1 MTADAS
7 PATLHADAVAQWTPA
22 GWRGVLITGASG
34 SGKSDLALK
43 LIARRGWRL
52 VSDDYSHVWASGG
65 LLWATAPERIA
76 GLIEARGLGIV
87 TLRTRLT
94 TRIGLVVACVEG
106 AVERLPEPA
115 VLRIAGVETPK
126 LSLDPRPASAVEL
139 VAAAVSR
146 L

>member
-1 MTADAS
+1 MT
-7 PATLHADAVAQWTPA
+7 PETLHADAVAQWTPA

-34 SGKSDLALK
+34 AGKSDLALR

-65 LLWATAPERIA
+65 ALWATAPERIA

-87 TLRTRLT
+87 GMRTRLT
-94 TRIGLVVACVEG
+94 VRIGLVVECTDG

-115 VLRIAGVETPK
+115 AQRIAGVAVRK
-126 LSLDPRPASAVEL
+126 LSLDPRHASAVEL
-139 VAAAVSR
+139 VAYAVAR

>member
-1 MTADAS
+1 MTAE
-7 PATLHADAVAQWTPA
+7 TLHAGAVAQWTPA

-34 SGKSDLALK
+34 AGKSDLALK
-43 LIARRGWRL
+43 LIGRGWRL

-65 LLWATAPERIA
+65 ALWATAPERIA

-87 TLRTRLT
+87 ATRTRLT
-94 TRIGLVVACVEG
+94 VRIGLVVECVEG

-115 VLRIAGVETPK
+115 EERIAGVAVRR
-126 LSLDPRPASAVEL
+126 LSLDPRHASAVEL
-139 VAAAVSR
+139 VAYAVAR

>member
-1 MTADAS
+1 MI
-7 PATLHADAVAQWTPA
+7 PETLHADAVARWTPA

-34 SGKSDLALK
+34 AGKSDLALK
-43 LIARRGWRL
+43 LIGRGWRL

-65 LLWATAPERIA
+65 ALWATAPERIA

-87 TLRTRLT
+87 AMRTRLT
-94 TRIGLVVACVEG
+94 ARIGLVVECVEG
-106 AVERLPEPA
+106 TVERLPEPA
-115 VLRIAGVETPK
+115 VARIAGMDAPK
-126 LSLDPRPASAVEL
+126 LSLDPRHASAVEL